1 MIPVFYEGEGYR
13 WVTEILFTDFLSLS
27 VFWKW
32 TEWIASI
39 LFNSFEAGKK
49 AIKFL
54 FIPSYIVII
63 REIVLRP
70 FYFDGKNAAW
80 IYFTFY

>member
-13 WVTEILFTDFLSLS
+13 WVTESLFTDLFSLS
-27 VFWKW
+27 VFWKY

-39 LFNSFEAGKK
+39 LFNSFEAGKNATK
-49 AIKFL
+49 YL

-63 REIVLRP
+63 REIV
-70 FYFDGKNAAW
+70 
-80 IYFTFY
+80 